1 MLHFPALVCEVIA
14 LLANMALLSTVLR
27 VLSALKLVVPR
38 ICTLG
43 TVLLVPGIIIL
54 TAVFSLLHEVV
65 YFPHVQRVGSAGPA
79 H

>member
-27 VLSALKLVVPR
+27 VLSALKFMVPR

-43 TVLLVPGIIIL
+43 TVLLVPGIVIL

-65 YFPHVQRVGSAGPA
+65 HFPHVPRVGPAGPA

>member
-14 LLANMALLSTVLR
+14 LLADMALLSTVLR

-43 TVLLVPGIIIL
+43 TILLMPGIIIL
-54 TAVFSLLHEVV
+54 TAVFSLFHEVIN
-65 YFPHVQRVGSAGPA
+65 FPHVQRAGPA
-79 H
+79 GLAH

>member
-14 LLANMALLSTVLR
+14 LFADMALLNTVLR
-27 VLSALKLVVPR
+27 VLSALKFMVPR

-54 TAVFSLLHEVV
+54 TAVFSLLHEVIN
-65 YFPHVQRVGSAGPA
+65 FPHVQRAGPTGPA